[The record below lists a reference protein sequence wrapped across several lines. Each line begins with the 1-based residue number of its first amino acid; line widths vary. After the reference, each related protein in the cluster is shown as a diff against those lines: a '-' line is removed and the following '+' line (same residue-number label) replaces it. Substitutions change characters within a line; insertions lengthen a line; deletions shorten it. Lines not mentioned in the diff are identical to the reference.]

1 MTTTIVREVVGIEKE
16 AESIISQAKAYTKQ
30 LENEYEEEIKAYRK
44 RMSDELNEKIAAFH
58 KNIEETNKSVL
69 QEEEMRLNKSLEA
82 INNIPQDVLTGLV
95 NAIVSRMLNI

>member
-30 LENEYEEEIKAYRK
+30 LENE
-44 RMSDELNEKIAAFH
+44 
-58 KNIEETNKSVL
+58 ETNKNVL